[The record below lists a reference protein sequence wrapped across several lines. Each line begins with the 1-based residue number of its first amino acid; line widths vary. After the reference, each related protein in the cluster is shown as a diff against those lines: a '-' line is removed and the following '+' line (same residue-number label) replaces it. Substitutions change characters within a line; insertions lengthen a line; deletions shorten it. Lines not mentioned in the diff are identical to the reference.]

1 MDLAIPQQ
9 QEFDVICLSPTAF
22 RMFTVIAELSAA
34 LTAIKEAIGL
44 SKLIKEAKTES
55 QVIAA
60 TSDLN
65 LKLCSLQEYCFT
77 LSDMVRLREENI
89 LELEEKI
96 AHIEDFKRQADGYVF
111 EQLESGTFV
120 YARKQVM
127 GDRETTVYL
136 CAKCFSRHVI
146 SVLQPTGKYSYDDN
160 SGIRYVQSQCLHCSA
175 TYMMNKSPY
184 KPDSGVYVL

>member
-1 MDLAIPQQ
+1 M
-9 QEFDVICLSPTAF
+9 
-22 RMFTVIAELSAA
+22 IAELSAA

>member
-22 RMFTVIAELSAA
+22 RMFTVIAELSTA

-77 LSDMVRLREENI
+77 LSDMVRLREERI

-120 YARKQVM
+120 YVRKQVM